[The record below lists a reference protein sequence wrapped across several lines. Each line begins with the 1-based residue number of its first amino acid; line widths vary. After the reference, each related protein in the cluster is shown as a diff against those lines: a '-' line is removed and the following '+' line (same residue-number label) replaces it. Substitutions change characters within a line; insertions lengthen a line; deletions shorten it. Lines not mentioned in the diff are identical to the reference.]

1 MASKTFRYDFID
13 GGGGSSNVRRSI
25 RTGSTWRK
33 KLTILQ
39 DDQVTPE
46 NISTWT
52 FAMEI
57 RPTPESDTVIIEL
70 TSGNGRI
77 VFVTDGTDGQIYL
90 LLTDTDTAGL
100 LNNIGTKAYDIKYQ
114 ISAGD
119 VQDLFEGNIEIL
131 ASPTR

>member
-77 VFVTDGTDGQIYL
+77 VFVTDGTDG
-90 LLTDTDTAGL
+90 
-100 LNNIGTKAYDIKYQ
+100 
-114 ISAGD
+114 
-119 VQDLFEGNIEIL
+119 
-131 ASPTR
+131 